1 MYTNYN
7 MNQLTLDISTSFEPK
22 ENHVA
27 LFINELV
34 ASLQIKQ
41 PYLFGR
47 PREYDLGA
55 MMKLVLFAHTR
66 KTFTSRKID
75 RLTEENLYTRW

>member
-55 MMKLVLFAHTR
+55 MMKLVLFAYTR
-66 KTFTSRKID
+66 KPFTSRKID
-75 RLTEENLYTRW
+75 RLTDENLYTRW